1 MRLVAGD
8 EAGAHPH
15 ANAAKGQRSGKATAI
30 VKPAR
35 GHHRDIDGVHA
46 LRPERDRS
54 DTASVA
60 AAFGALRDDH
70 VAAGFGG
77 FHRVLHVAGHAHHHD
92 AGLLQFGD
100 DRHRH
105 AQPGDE
111 GLGASL
117 DDHVHTGGQRFGLGG
132 EQIDAERFVGQVLHA
147 RHLIGDELGRQARH
161 AQRAKT
167 AGVGNRRADFSIGH
181 AAHAGEQDGVI
192 DTKQITDDSAQSH
205 GFRDLQ

>member
-15 ANAAKGQRSGKATAI
+15 ANAAKGQRCSEPAAVIEAT
-30 VKPAR
+30 
-35 GHHRDIDGVHA
+35 GCHHRDINRIHA
-46 LRPERDRS
+46 LRPQCHRS
-54 DTASVA
+54 DTAGVA
-60 AAFGALRDDH
+60 AAFRPLRDDH

-92 AGLLQFGD
+92 AGLFQFSD

-111 GLGASL
+111 RLGAAL
-117 DDHVHTGGQRFGLGG
+117 DDHVHIGGERFGLGG
-132 EQIDAERFVGQVLHA
+132 EQIDAERLVGQVLHA
-147 RHLIGDELGRQARH
+147 RHLIGDELGRQASH
-161 AQRAKT
+161 AQGAET

-192 DTKQITDDSAQSH
+192 DTQQITDDSAQSH
-205 GFRDLQ
+205 GVTDLQ